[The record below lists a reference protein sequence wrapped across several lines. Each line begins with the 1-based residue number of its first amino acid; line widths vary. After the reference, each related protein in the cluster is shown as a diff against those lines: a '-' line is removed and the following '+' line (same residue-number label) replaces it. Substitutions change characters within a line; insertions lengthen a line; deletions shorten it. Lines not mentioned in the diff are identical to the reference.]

1 MSMVDV
7 GTLTNV
13 DVETIDLEDDGL
25 IEGLSAEELVTR
37 FEEDVSEL
45 DIEVK

>member
-13 DVETIDLEDDGL
+13 DVEMIDLEDDGL
-25 IEGLSAEELVTR
+25 IEGLSAEGLVTR